1 MIWNLGFCEHF
12 TNNIT
17 DTYYQ
22 NARRWAAHEPEQTK
36 SLNYS
41 LLEILH
47 HRFGK
52 NLLGK
57 ISNELL
63 TTSNLT
69 NRLCKEFFRVLQR
82 NRFCCGNT
90 GGSNIIEMGSP
101 VRIKIFLAH
110 IIKGYT
116 CWDIFIHTLL
126 VDCKSKMNLLILLL
140 LTHSL
145 VSAKFNRR
153 AALTKYHKDT
163 TTTTPND
170 LNNDQPTDDSVQEQA
185 PVHGLLA
192 QKITWKRIRAAAI
205 KRRKLT
211 TDKRRQKML
220 DLIGQSNADD
230 SKYQA
235 LLQRLLIEEN
245 KRRQIKKSLR
255 LALYSMNLI

>member
-1 MIWNLGFCEHF
+1 
-12 TNNIT
+12 
-17 DTYYQ
+17 
-22 NARRWAAHEPEQTK
+22 
-36 SLNYS
+36 
-41 LLEILH
+41 
-47 HRFGK
+47 
-52 NLLGK
+52 
-57 ISNELL
+57 
-63 TTSNLT
+63 
-69 NRLCKEFFRVLQR
+69 
-82 NRFCCGNT
+82 
-90 GGSNIIEMGSP
+90 
-101 VRIKIFLAH
+101 
-110 IIKGYT
+110 
-116 CWDIFIHTLL
+116 
-126 VDCKSKMNLLILLL
+126 MNLLILLL
-140 LTHSL
+140 LTHTL

-153 AALTKYHKDT
+153 AALTKYHKD

>member
-1 MIWNLGFCEHF
+1 
-12 TNNIT
+12 
-17 DTYYQ
+17 
-22 NARRWAAHEPEQTK
+22 
-36 SLNYS
+36 
-41 LLEILH
+41 
-47 HRFGK
+47 
-52 NLLGK
+52 
-57 ISNELL
+57 
-63 TTSNLT
+63 
-69 NRLCKEFFRVLQR
+69 
-82 NRFCCGNT
+82 
-90 GGSNIIEMGSP
+90 
-101 VRIKIFLAH
+101 
-110 IIKGYT
+110 
-116 CWDIFIHTLL
+116 
-126 VDCKSKMNLLILLL
+126 MNLLILLL